1 MSERRKKR
9 QRNEREM
16 SLRMNVE
23 FEETL
28 NLRSKDFEK
37 NKKESDERKKNS

>member
-1 MSERRKKR
+1 
-9 QRNEREM
+9 
-16 SLRMNVE
+16 MNVE

-37 NKKESDERKKNS
+37 NKKESDERKKNSWMRTKDLLKRKLT